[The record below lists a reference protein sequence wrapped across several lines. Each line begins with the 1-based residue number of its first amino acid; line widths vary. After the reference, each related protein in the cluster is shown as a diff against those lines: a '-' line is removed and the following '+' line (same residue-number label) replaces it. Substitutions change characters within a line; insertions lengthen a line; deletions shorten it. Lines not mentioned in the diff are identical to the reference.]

1 MIILLRYSRDMSTIK
16 LQVPL
21 DKDVR
26 DRWENY
32 AHRNGVD
39 SLQAYIRFL
48 AKADIDGRRINLEE
62 SVRLSPEA
70 EARYAKEIAELE
82 EDRRQGKVKSYDS
95 VDEFMRDLL
104 EG

>member
-1 MIILLRYSRDMSTIK
+1 MSTVK

-26 DRWENY
+26 DQWENY
-32 AHRNGVD
+32 ARRNGFD

-48 AKADIDGRRINLEE
+48 AKADIDGRRVNLEE

-70 EARYAKEIAELE
+70 ETRYAQQISEHEEL
-82 EDRRQGKVKSYDS
+82 RRQGKVKSYNN
-95 VDEFMRDLL
+95 VDDFMKDLL
-104 EG
+104 SDETD